1 MKKSI
6 FGVSALALS
15 LAACLMAF
23 SCTTQTRNSWGKNSS
38 CSRITGETINS
49 ISTIGTKP
57 VNAGQENYMKAKAG
71 DYFSVS
77 YEANEGNCRVEISK
91 DKEFLYMGNDMAG
104 TMGREKSFSVKVEK
118 SGTYKVLIDTEDFL
132 GTITVEKKS
141 K

>member
-6 FGVSALALS
+6 LPFALS

-23 SCTTQTRNSWGKNSS
+23 SCTTPTNSSWGKNSP
-38 CSRITGETINS
+38 CSRIIGETMNS
-49 ISTIGTKP
+49 ISTIGTTP

-77 YEANEGNCRVEISK
+77 YKANEGNCKVEISK
-91 DKEFLYMGNDMAG
+91 DKEILYIGNDMVG
-104 TMGREKSFSVKVEK
+104 TMGREKSFSVKVGK
-118 SGTYKVLIDTEDFL
+118 SGTYKVLVDTEDFL
-132 GTITVEKKS
+132 GTVTVEKKS